1 MSSDSEGLWHY
12 VPPQQV
18 GDLPDQIGIRLRH
31 VLDHSPH
38 PISRQMGSYP
48 ERLMMCVKTGPSPAL
63 VGGKYEPPEV
73 TAHSLLVLTLSV
85 TERTASR
92 RFEWFSAQSSLT
104 CSVGA
109 DRQPRSTDGISMHC
123 LSAAF
128 AT

>member
-1 MSSDSEGLWHY
+1 
-12 VPPQQV
+12 
-18 GDLPDQIGIRLRH
+18 
-31 VLDHSPH
+31 
-38 PISRQMGSYP
+38 MGSYP

-63 VGGKYEPPEV
+63 ARPFSSAAKYEPPEV
-73 TAHSLLVLTLSV
+73 TAHSWLVLTLSV